1 MRYHWTYII
10 FAAVIATALLPASI
24 LQAVVTEPAPQVQ
37 TLPPGVVQL
46 EDFRYSVYVFEPQ
59 GFKKSQQPT
68 ALIVIGDAPEKTI
81 KAWMPA
87 AKKKTLLVISPE
99 MRIRNEDVSTKN
111 DDWLL
116 NLKKEI
122 WLRYQVK
129 RFFLAGEDKKAHYAA
144 YFGLKYPDAFESIG
158 AIGASWVGPFE
169 KLIRYSDSPKNQ
181 VPFFIA
187 IKDKDPLFLDIQQ
200 RAEELRSKGYEFRL
214 VILDKKDEEKSPS
227 LKNDLLQ
234 WMMGRQVVAEMV
246 AAKTAAQKT
255 PPQRPW
261 KAKFSKAVEEF
272 FAV

>member
-1 MRYHWTYII
+1 MLP
-10 FAAVIATALLPASI
+10 ATALHAAVAKSAV
-24 LQAVVTEPAPQVQ
+24 QAQ

-46 EDFRYSVYVFEPQ
+46 KDFRYPVYVFEPQ
-59 GFKKSQQPT
+59 GFKKTLQPT

-81 KAWMPA
+81 QAWMPVA
-87 AKKKTLLVISPE
+87 AKKTLLVVSPE
-99 MRIRNEDVSTKN
+99 MRLRDNDVSPKT

-129 RFFLAGEDKKAHYAA
+129 RFFLAGQDKKAHYAA
-144 YFGLKYPDAFESIG
+144 YFGLRYPDAFESVG

-181 VPFFIA
+181 APFFIA

-200 RAEELRSKGYEFRL
+200 RAGELRSKGYEFRL
-214 VILDKKDEEKSPS
+214 VVLDKKGEEKSPA

-255 PPQRPW
+255 PSQPKW

>member
-1 MRYHWTYII
+1 MRNHWTYII
-10 FAAVIATALLPASI
+10 FTAVIAAVFLPAMPLLAAVESAA
-24 LQAVVTEPAPQVQ
+24 QAQ
-37 TLPPGVVQL
+37 TLPPGVAQL
-46 EDFRYSVYVFEPQ
+46 EDFRYPVYVFEPQ
-59 GFKKSQQPT
+59 GFKKSRQPA

-81 KAWMPA
+81 QAWMPA
-87 AKKKTLLVISPE
+87 AAKKNLLVVSPE
-99 MRIRNEDVSTKN
+99 MRLRDDDVSTN
-111 DDWLL
+111 SDDRLL

-122 WLRYQVK
+122 WLRYKVK
-129 RFFLAGEDKKAHYAA
+129 RFFLAGEDMKAHYAA
-144 YFGLKYPDAFESIG
+144 YFGLKYPDAFDSVG

-169 KLIRYSDSPKNQ
+169 KLVRYSDKPKNQ
-181 VPFFIA
+181 APFFIV

-214 VILDKKDEEKSPS
+214 VVLDKKGEEKSPA

-246 AAKTAAQKT
+246 AAKTAAQKS

-261 KAKFSKAVEEF
+261 KAKFSKVVEEF